1 MYNAL
6 RYYYSIFVKYDL
18 LQCWVKK
25 KKKKKLYT
33 QVKKLIKQ
41 SLSLRKKNEEKD
53 NSSDPQMKYNNWK
66 LWTELDTYNR
76 AARWAPVLKISNPV
90 VLRAFI

>member
-18 LQCWVKK
+18 LQSRKK
-25 KKKKKLYT
+25 KT
-33 QVKKLIKQ
+33 VHTSQKLIKQ

-76 AARWAPVLKISNPV
+76 AAQWAPVLKISNPV

>member
-1 MYNAL
+1 MICCNAES
-6 RYYYSIFVKYDL
+6 R
-18 LQCWVKK
+18 KK
-25 KKKKKLYT
+25 KTKKKKLYT

-76 AARWAPVLKISNPV
+76 AAQWAPVLKISNPV